1 MPATTLATPLV
12 LQETKTV
19 PFLPQYYMVP
29 TTTTAMIPTASFL
42 NTTFAY
48 PTYGILTKTI

>member
-1 MPATTLATPLV
+1 
-12 LQETKTV
+12 V

-48 PTYGILTKTI
+48 PTYGILTKTIEKPPTAEGIRIEIN